1 MRANLIEIFRS
12 IQGEGY
18 YIGVK
23 QLFIRF
29 SGCNLNCYYCD
40 TPKNSEVCFDHV
52 SNTTLPNPV
61 SASYVQELI
70 DSSTVHSVCFTGGE
84 PMLQADFI
92 AGLKKT
98 KPFYLES
105 NMSLPEKA
113 KKLRF
118 VDFVA
123 GDLKVKESGI
133 QNYSEFLE
141 NTVNCFRILKNT
153 RKRKTFCKIVL
164 PESFDEEGVIN
175 ASIQIKD
182 YVFGFVLQPVFGS
195 KLEKILKLQDSM
207 MKLAD
212 TRVIPQVHKY
222 LGVR

>member
-1 MRANLIEIFRS
+1 MRANLIEIFKS

-29 SGCNLNCYYCD
+29 SGCNLSCYYCD
-40 TPKNSEVCFDHV
+40 TPKISKVCSDHV
-52 SNTTLPNPV
+52 NSTTLPNPV
-61 SASYVQELI
+61 STSYVQELI
-70 DSSTVHSVCFTGGE
+70 DSSHVHSICFTGGE
-84 PMLQADFI
+84 PMLQAEFI

-113 KKLRF
+113 KKLKF

-141 NTVNCFRILKNT
+141 NSVNCFKILKNT
-153 RKRKTFCKIVL
+153 RRRKTFCKIVL
-164 PESFDEEGVIN
+164 PEKFDEEEVIN

-207 MKLAD
+207 MELAD

>member
-1 MRANLIEIFRS
+1 MRANLIEIFKS

-40 TPKNSEVCFDHV
+40 TPKSSEICLDYVG
-52 SNTTLPNPV
+52 NKKILNPV
-61 SASYVQELI
+61 STSYVQELI
-70 DSSTVHSVCFTGGE
+70 DESKVHSICFTGGE
-84 PMLQADFI
+84 PLLQADFI
-92 AGLKKT
+92 TSLKKT
-98 KPFYLES
+98 RPFYLES
-105 NMSLPEKA
+105 NMTLPEKA

-118 VDFVA
+118 VDYVA

-133 QNYSEFLE
+133 SDYQTVLE
-141 NTVNCFRILKNT
+141 NTVKCFRILKNT

-164 PESFDEEGVIN
+164 PEKFDEEEILN
-175 ASIQIKD
+175 SAEQIRK

-195 KLEKILKLQDSM
+195 RLEKILKLQDKM
-207 MKLAD
+207 IELAD